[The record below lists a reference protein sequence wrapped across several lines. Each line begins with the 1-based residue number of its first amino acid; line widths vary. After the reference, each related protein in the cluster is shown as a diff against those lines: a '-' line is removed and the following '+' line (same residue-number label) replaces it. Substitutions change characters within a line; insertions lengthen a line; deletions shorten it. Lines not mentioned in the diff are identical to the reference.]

1 MRFFGLQILILT
13 ASGLQIP
20 TNISPTNISPTNIS
34 PTNIS
39 PTNISPTNI
48 TPTNITPNAQ
58 PQKRRK
64 SEPSLPIFCGIFY
77 SFGAF

>member
-13 ASGLQIP
+13 ASGLQI
-20 TNISPTNISPTNIS
+20 PTNIS

>member
-13 ASGLQIP
+13 ASGLQI
-20 TNISPTNISPTNIS
+20 

>member
-34 PTNIS
+34 PTNI
-39 PTNISPTNI
+39 TPTNI